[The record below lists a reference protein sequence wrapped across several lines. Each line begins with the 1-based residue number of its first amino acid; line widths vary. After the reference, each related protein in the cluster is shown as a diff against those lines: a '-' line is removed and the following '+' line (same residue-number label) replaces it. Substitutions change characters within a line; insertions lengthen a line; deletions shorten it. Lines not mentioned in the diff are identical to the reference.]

1 MGYTLQ
7 HRVRRGSSTDTFSVA
22 EYTGLAGKLLAKA
35 NAEVGDTVNIIS
47 GTTSYGGKLMPHHE
61 FSGMDIITIKISN
74 GYNVGVKITENS
86 KLSVAKKKE
95 DGATPKKRKK
105 THSELKQ
112 TISVISTGGTIASY
126 VDYKTGAV
134 HPALTA
140 EELIFSVPEL
150 AELYN
155 IRAKPLFSIFSEDMK
170 PKHWQRLATEVAKE
184 LNAGSSGVIIPHG
197 TDTMHYTSAALAFML
212 ENLTAPVILVGAQ
225 RSSDRPSSDA
235 SLNLVSAAKLAV
247 SNLGEV
253 VVLMHGSSSDDF
265 LLVHRGT
272 KIRKMHTS
280 TRNAFRSINDSPI
293 ARIEGDNIV
302 FLTGYRTRKTGK
314 VKVNTKIEE
323 NVALLYFYPSLTA
336 DVLEYYA
343 KRSKGIV
350 IAGTGLGHVGTELLE
365 IISKYSSKIPL
376 VMASQ
381 CIYGRVNLSVYS
393 TGRELLAKG
402 AIPAEDMH
410 PEVAYVK
417 LMCALGRTRNIEKIK
432 EFMLKDIAGEIT
444 DRSIVYEW

>member
-1 MGYTLQ
+1 M
-7 HRVRRGSSTDTFSVA
+7 A
-22 EYTGLAGKLLAKA
+22 YTGLAEKLLAKA
-35 NAEVGDTVNIIS
+35 NAEVGDTVNITS
-47 GTTSYGGKLMPHHE
+47 GTTLYEGKLMPHHE
-61 FSGMDIITIKISN
+61 FSGADIITIKLSN
-74 GYNVGVKITENS
+74 GYNVGVKITDSSRLSIVRTKGERTIS
-86 KLSVAKKKE
+86 KKM
-95 DGATPKKRKK
+95 RK

-126 VDYKTGAV
+126 VDYRTGAV

-170 PKHWQRLATEVAKE
+170 PKHWQKLATEVAKE

-212 ENLTAPVILVGAQ
+212 ENLTGPVILVGAQ

-235 SLNLVSAAKLAV
+235 SLNLISAAKLAV
-247 SNLGEV
+247 FDLGEV

-265 LLVHRGT
+265 LLVHRST

-280 TRNAFRSINDSPI
+280 ARDAFRSINDSPI
-293 ARIEGDNIV
+293 ARMEGDNIV
-302 FLTGYRTRKTGK
+302 FLTGYRARKTGK

-323 NVALLYFYPSLTA
+323 NVAFLYFYPGLTP
-336 DVLEYYA
+336 DTLEYTA

-350 IAGTGLGHVGTELLE
+350 IAGTGLGHVSTELLE
-365 IISKYSSKIPL
+365 IISRYGSKIPI

-381 CIYGRVNLSVYS
+381 CIYGRVNLNVYS
-393 TGRELLAKG
+393 TGRELLARG

-417 LMCALGRTRNIEKIK
+417 LMFALGQTRDIAKIK

-444 DRSIVYEW
+444 DRSAVYEW